1 VQRHAASSLRYYRS
15 AIAGRGNGR
24 IMQMT
29 RRRTMIGAR
38 CRKSQPG
45 QALVETGLAIT
56 LFIVVVLGMIEFGYA
71 FMALNVITQA
81 ATAGARVA
89 GALQV
94 GNRGPCG
101 RITDTSSVD
110 GNPNGLVR
118 QQIGGTA
125 AVTFVGVTQNP
136 DPNAV
141 CTPPASTIPTVTVTV
156 TANLPHLFGLLGSG
170 SFSFTR
176 AVTFRDE
183 GR

>member
-1 VQRHAASSLRYYRS
+1 MPRDPSRRVSMQAT
-15 AIAGRGNGR
+15 GRVAEAETQPTGPGADR
-24 IMQMT
+24 MA
-29 RRRTMIGAR
+29 AR
-38 CRKSQPG
+38 CRKRQPG

-81 ATAGARVA
+81 VTAGARAA

-94 GNRGPCG
+94 GNRGSCG

-125 AVTFVGVTQNP
+125 SVTNVHVSQNP
-136 DPNAV
+136 DPNVV
-141 CTPPASTIPTVTVTV
+141 CTPSPSTLPTVTVTV
-156 TANLPHLFGLLGSG
+156 TADLPHLFGLLGSG
-170 SFSFTR
+170 AFSFTR

>member
-1 VQRHAASSLRYYRS
+1 
-15 AIAGRGNGR
+15 
-24 IMQMT
+24 
-29 RRRTMIGAR
+29 MIGAR

-56 LFIVVVLGMIEFGYA
+56 LFIAVVLGMIEFGYA
-71 FMALNVITQA
+71 FMALNVITEA
-81 ATAGARVA
+81 ATAGARAA

-94 GNRGPCG
+94 GSRGPCG
-101 RITDTSSVD
+101 QIRDTSSVD

-125 AVTFVGVTQNP
+125 SVADVHVAQNP
-136 DPNAV
+136 DPNVV
-141 CTPPASTIPTVTVTV
+141 CNPDPSTIPTVTVTV
-156 TANLPHLFGLLGSG
+156 KADLPHLFGLLGSG
-170 SFSFTR
+170 SFRFTR

>member
-1 VQRHAASSLRYYRS
+1 MPRDPSRQVSMQAT
-15 AIAGRGNGR
+15 GRVAEAETQPTGPGADR
-24 IMQMT
+24 MA
-29 RRRTMIGAR
+29 AR
-38 CRKSQPG
+38 CRKRQPG

-81 ATAGARVA
+81 VTAGARAA

-94 GNRGPCG
+94 GNRGSCG

-125 AVTFVGVTQNP
+125 SVTNVSVRQNP
-136 DPNAV
+136 DPNVV
-141 CTPPASTIPTVTVTV
+141 CTPNPSTLPTVTVTV
-156 TANLPHLFGLLGSG
+156 TADLPHLFGLLGSG
-170 SFSFTR
+170 AFSFTR